1 MTPQIAPRKKSP
13 SRPCPGPGLWGGSN
27 EEGGREEEEEEEEEV
42 GVSGREEVRRGRGR

>member
-27 EEGGREEEEEEEEEV
+27 EEGGREEEEEEEEV